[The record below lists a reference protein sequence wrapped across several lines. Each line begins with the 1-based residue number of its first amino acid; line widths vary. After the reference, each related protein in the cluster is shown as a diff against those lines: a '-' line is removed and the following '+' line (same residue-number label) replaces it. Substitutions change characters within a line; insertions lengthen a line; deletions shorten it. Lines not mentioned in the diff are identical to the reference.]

1 MYTRARAIAIGM
13 FGPLVQG
20 VGLLWLLANA
30 LLDSGRGLSLRYISF
45 DPAHLAVFVGML
57 LSLVCLP
64 IALEVAAA
72 APEDV
77 ELELFEPE
85 PGSQPA
91 ETLADEGGGA
101 SEGVTEGAPS

>member
-1 MYTRARAIAIGM
+1 MSTRARAIAIGM

-20 VGLLWLLANA
+20 AGLLWVLANA
-30 LLDSGRGLSLRYISF
+30 LLDSGRGLSLRYVSF
-45 DPAHLAVFVGML
+45 DPAHLVLFVGIL
-57 LSLVCLP
+57 LSVVCLP

-85 PGSQPA
+85 AGSQPA
-91 ETLADEGGGA
+91 PTPADEVNGA
-101 SEGVTEGAPS
+101 WEGVTE

>member
-1 MYTRARAIAIGM
+1 MSMRARAIAIGM

-45 DPAHLAVFVGML
+45 DPAHLVVFVGML
-57 LSLVCLP
+57 LSVVCLP
-64 IALEVAAA
+64 VALEVAAA

-85 PGSQPA
+85 PGSQPSPA
-91 ETLADEGGGA
+91 LTDEVGSA
-101 SEGVTEGAPS
+101 WEGVRE

>member
-1 MYTRARAIAIGM
+1 MSTRARAIAIGM

-20 VGLLWLLANA
+20 VGLLWVLANA
-30 LLDSGRGLSLRYISF
+30 LLDSGRGLNLRYVSF
-45 DPAHLAVFVGML
+45 DPAHLVLFVGML

-85 PGSQPA
+85 AGSQPTPA
-91 ETLADEGGGA
+91 LADEESGA
-101 SEGVTEGAPS
+101 WEGVTE